1 MRHLLISS
9 HSSQCR
15 RYRYVHMYELSIL
28 GEEDV
33 ALAQAW
39 LSDLVRLGYA
49 FPRVES

>member
-9 HSSQCR
+9 HSSQC

-39 LSDLVRLGYA
+39 LSDLVRLGYE
-49 FPRVES
+49 FPRVAS